1 MNRDLE
7 VLIGIGDI
15 ETMKVENHEITVINV
30 DFDKIFLDKSIK
42 LSRKTKKVLSSCGG
56 GSVFHRVI
64 TYSLKKNKFSTTRH
78 YIVRHIKNGNT
89 NGTAKRFV
97 LWHEIGHIV
106 LGHNNYDCND
116 MRLEQE
122 ADKYAFNKLGIRK
135 NAFLNSEIVN
145 YALSSY
151 YKKTL
156 LGYRPYTDK
165 EKEVMKK
172 NLKHTMNKRF
182 NLNVV
187 EF

>member
-30 DFDKIFLDKSIK
+30 DFDKIFLDNSIK

-56 GSVFHRVI
+56 GSAFERTI
-64 TYSLKKNKFSTTRH
+64 TYSLKKNKFTASRH
-78 YIVRHIKNGNT
+78 YIVRHVKNGDT
-89 NGTAKRFV
+89 RGTAKRFV

-106 LGHNNYDCND
+106 LGHKNYECND
-116 MRLEQE
+116 MKLEQE

-172 NLKHTMNKRF
+172 NLSYTMSKRF
-182 NLNVV
+182 NLNVI